1 MALRMNSKLS
11 SPDRFA
17 LFAQRYCGLRL
28 EPFQRLIVEEVFADR
43 RELLVLL
50 ARGNG
55 KTSLMA
61 AAGVFSLLST
71 TEPAI
76 YVCAA
81 SRDQARLL
89 FDTAKRMVRGHPELE
104 RRITPRY
111 SELRVDG
118 GFLRIIASDAPL
130 AHGLTPSLVLVDELH
145 AHRDG
150 ELYEAMRTSMLKRPG
165 ARMVTIS
172 TAGADPE
179 GVLGRLRARAL
190 AQPQVSR
197 AGPLTRAVGRAMAM
211 LEWAVADDWDGK
223 DLGTVKDANPAS
235 WITLDGLAEQRE
247 AVADIAFRRFHCNQW
262 AASGQHWLP
271 IGAWAKCADPTAKI
285 LPGERIFV
293 GVDVGGERSAS
304 AVCWVTEDLRV
315 DCKVFHGDRAVLA
328 CADLVRSL
336 AETFS
341 IAECSF
347 DPWRFEA
354 PALELAERGIPIVAF
369 PQSHARMS
377 PASERLHAA
386 IVEGRVKHPD
396 KADLNA
402 HVRQAVAEDTPRGWR
417 ISKAKSRDNID
428 AVVALA
434 MAVEAAETP
443 VPATEFLGWL

>member
-1 MALRMNSKLS
+1 MNSRLS
-11 SPDRFA
+11 SAERFA
-17 LFAQRYCGLRL
+17 LFAERYCALRL
-28 EPFQRLIVEEVFADR
+28 EPFQRRIVADMFSDR

-50 ARGNG
+50 PRGNG
-55 KTSLMA
+55 KTTLMA

-71 TEPAI
+71 PEPAI

-104 RRITPRY
+104 RRITARY

-118 GFLRIIASDAPL
+118 GFLRVIASDAPL

-172 TAGADPE
+172 TAGADPD

-190 AQPQVSR
+190 SQPDVTRSGALTQ
-197 AGPLTRAVGRAMAM
+197 AHGPSLGMLAWEVG
-211 LEWAVADDWDGK
+211 DDWDGE
-223 DLGTVKDANPAS
+223 DLEPVKEANAAS

-247 AVADIAFRRFHCNQW
+247 AVADVAFRRFHANQW

-271 IGAWAKCADPTAKI
+271 IGAWAKCADPTATIK
-285 LPGERIFV
+285 PTERVFV

-304 AVCWVTEDLRV
+304 AVVWVTEDLRV
-315 DCKVFHGDRAVLA
+315 GCKVFHGDRAVLE
-328 CADLVRSL
+328 CADQVREL
-336 AETFS
+336 AETFT
-341 IAECSF
+341 IAEVAF

-354 PALELAERGIPIVAF
+354 PALDLAERGIPVVAF
-369 PQSHARMS
+369 PQSHARMG

-386 IVEGRVKHPD
+386 IVEVRLCHPD
-396 KADLNA
+396 DPVLNA
-402 HVRQAVAEDTPRGWR
+402 HVRQAVARDTPRGWR
-417 ISKAKSRDNID
+417 IDKLKSRDNID

-434 MAVEAAETP
+434 MAVEAAENKPAP
-443 VPATEFLGWL
+443 VELLGWL